1 MELMG
6 MIDFSKY
13 TFLYNADAYF
23 KAQERY
29 PDGFFHILLKQDKE
43 AFDAIVWFLG
53 ELSLQGELVRRYMG
67 EDKKD
72 YLTEEKVKHLLTI
85 KEMPEAL
92 RVVVL
97 AITQGLEIQADEDEE
112 IDEVLME
119 LQKKTT
125 TDDLTE
131 PNI

>member
-1 MELMG
+1 ML
-6 MIDFSKY
+6 DFDKY

-23 KAQERY
+23 KAQERF
-29 PDGFFHILLKQDKE
+29 PDGFFHLLLKQDKE
-43 AFDAIVWFLG
+43 GFDTIVWFLG

-67 EDKKD
+67 EDKRD
-72 YLTEEKVKHLLTI
+72 YLTVEKAQHLLTV

-92 RVVVL
+92 RVVVT
-97 AITQGLEIQADEDEE
+97 AIMQGLEIEADEDEE

-125 TDDLTE
+125 PTD
-131 PNI
+131 I